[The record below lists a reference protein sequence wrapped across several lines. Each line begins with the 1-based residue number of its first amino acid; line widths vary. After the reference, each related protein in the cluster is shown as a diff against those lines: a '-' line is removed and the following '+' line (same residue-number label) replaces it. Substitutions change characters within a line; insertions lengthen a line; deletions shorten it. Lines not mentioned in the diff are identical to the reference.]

1 MQIGMTVG
9 GDVLAR
15 PSSPIEIVTD
25 AQQAE
30 REGYATV
37 RSVHFSRAYDA
48 LTTLSL
54 AHQAAYRV
62 DCGFTVPG
70 TSEVSVLVGAL
81 WPQMLRA
88 AGEVS
93 DGVVT
98 WLAGLRTLAAMIIPA
113 LHDASTHRPA
123 PRVAALPVAV
133 TDDPLATRA
142 TDEQAFGRYNGM
154 ENYRRLF
161 AREGVTSV
169 ADLALVGTEDEVATQ
184 CYADLGATELWS
196 AAYPVGDDPETSTRR
211 TRALLTA
218 LADL

>member
-37 RSVHFSRAYDA
+37 RSVRFSRVYDA

-81 WPQMLRA
+81 WPQM
-88 AGEVS
+88 GPS
-93 DGVVT
+93 
-98 WLAGLRTLAAMIIPA
+98 TLAAMIIPT
-113 LHDASTHRPA
+113 LHDASTRRPA

-154 ENYRRLF
+154 ENHRRLF

-169 ADLALVGTEDEVATQ
+169 ADLALVGNEDEVATQ

-196 AAYPVGDDPETSTRR
+196 AVYPVGDDPETSTRR